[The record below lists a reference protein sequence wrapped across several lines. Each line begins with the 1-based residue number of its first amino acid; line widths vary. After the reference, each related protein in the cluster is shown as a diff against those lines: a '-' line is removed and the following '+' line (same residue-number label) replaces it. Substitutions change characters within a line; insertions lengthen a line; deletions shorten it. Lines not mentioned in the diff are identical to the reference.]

1 MLRRAPRLAERLGS
15 ESSMA
20 DRDYYEILG
29 VGRQASK
36 DEIKKAY
43 RQLAIKYHPDRNRGN
58 KEAEERFKEA
68 TEAYEVLS
76 DDEKRRVYD
85 QYGRAGLGGAAGGP
99 GGFGYR
105 AYTDFSDI
113 FGDIGDIF
121 SEFFGNAGGGAYGG
135 GRRGGVRRGAD
146 LRYNLE
152 ISLEDAALGKE
163 ARIEIPRQES
173 CDDCSGSGAKK
184 GTQPQTCNVCGG
196 AGQVRRTQG
205 FFSVTTSCPRCQGRG
220 VVITEACPTC
230 RGQGLTEK
238 RRTLNIKIPPGVES
252 GSRLK
257 VSGEGEAGPGGG
269 PHGDLYVVTHIR
281 PHEIFER
288 QGNDLIVQANI
299 PLTVGMLGGEI
310 EAPTIDGKKV
320 RMKIPAG
327 TESGQIF
334 RLKGKG
340 MPYVGGYG
348 KGDQHVVINLKVP
361 RNLSRRA
368 RELVTELQREL
379 KEDAAA
385 EPEYTRVTAGF
396 H

>member
-1 MLRRAPRLAERLGS
+1 MAE
-15 ESSMA
+15 
-20 DRDYYEILG
+20 RDYYEVLG

-36 DEIKKAY
+36 EEVKKAY
-43 RQLAIKYHPDRNRGN
+43 RQLAIKYHPDKNRGN
-58 KEAEERFKEA
+58 KEAEEKFKEA

-85 QYGRAGLGGAAGGP
+85 QYGKAGLGGAGGP
-99 GGFGYR
+99 GGFGYK

-121 SEFFGNAGGGAYGG
+121 SEFFGGGGGFAG
-135 GRRGGVRRGAD
+135 GRRGGARRGAD

-152 ISLEDAALGKE
+152 ISLEDAAIGKE
-163 ARIEIPRQES
+163 ARIEIPRLEG
-173 CDDCSGSGAKK
+173 CEECGGSGARK
-184 GTQPQTCNVCGG
+184 GSQAQSCTVCGG

-220 VVITEACPTC
+220 VVIADPCSAC
-230 RGQGLTEK
+230 RGQGVSEK

-257 VSGEGEAGPGGG
+257 VSGEGEGGPGGG
-269 PHGDLYVVTHIR
+269 PRGDLYVVTHIR

-299 PLTVGMLGGEI
+299 PLTVGLLGGEI
-310 EAPTIDGKKV
+310 EAPTIEGKRV

-348 KGDQHVVINLKVP
+348 KGDQHVVISLKLP
-361 RNLSRRA
+361 RNLSRKA
-368 RELVTELQREL
+368 RDLVAELQKEL
-379 KEDAAA
+379 KEDVEADA
-385 EPEYTRVTAGF
+385 EYSRVTAGF
-396 H
+396 N